1 MKERLADGL
10 RSFAHSLVRYMEA
23 IVTKPETL
31 QANWLAFGLCALSY
45 LLGGTASTL
54 MATFLPVAIPE
65 LLGRTV
71 SAAQLGDVGAYISA
85 AFLYGWMAGGLLF
98 GLIGDRMGR
107 ARAVAFATFLYGAAM
122 LCTVFAPNWPVLLV
136 CRFLT
141 GAGVGGV
148 LLLTTV
154 YLSEIW
160 PEKNRAV
167 MLGILAV
174 MFPVGIVATG
184 GLNAGLVPW
193 RQAFW
198 LGIIPLLVAT
208 LMLARL
214 PESAHWARQR
224 QQPNAEKA
232 WTPTDRTNLL
242 TGVLIFGAVLI
253 GLWGTFSW
261 IPTWVQ
267 SLLPA
272 GQTGGRER
280 GLTMMLL
287 GMGGIAGGMLS
298 GVLIGRLGSRTT
310 LLLTFAGC
318 AGGCA
323 LLFIS
328 NRQFSPII
336 YAETAFVAL
345 FFGISQGALSSIIPA
360 LFSVRIRA
368 TAAGISFNVG
378 RFFTATAVFF
388 VGMMVAGLGGF
399 GNALL
404 VFSVAFLVA
413 WLAVFI
419 RYKPT
424 NHQV

>member
-1 MKERLADGL
+1 
-10 RSFAHSLVRYMEA
+10 MEA
-23 IVTKPETL
+23 LKTKSEALT
-31 QANWLAFGLCALSY
+31 ANWLAFALCALSY
-45 LLGGTASTL
+45 GLGGTASTL
-54 MATFLPVAIPE
+54 MATVLPVAVPDV
-65 LLGRTV
+65 LGQSV
-71 SAAQLGDVGAYISA
+71 SEERLGEIGAYISA
-85 AFLYGWMAGGLLF
+85 AFLYGWMVGGLAF
-98 GLIGDRMGR
+98 GVVGDRIGR
-107 ARAVAFATFLYGAAM
+107 VRAVAFVTALYGAAM
-122 LCTVFAPNWPVLLV
+122 LLTVFAPNWPVLLL

-160 PEKNRAV
+160 PERGRAV
-167 MLGILAV
+167 VLGVLAV

-184 GLNAGLVPW
+184 GLNVGAVPW

-198 LGIIPLLVAT
+198 LGAVPLVVAG
-208 LMLARL
+208 LMLFRL
-214 PESAHWARQR
+214 PESASW
-224 QQPNAEKA
+224 QQASRKQSTTKFND
-232 WTPTDRTNLL
+232 WTPTDRANLL
-242 TGVLIFGAVLI
+242 TGVLVFGAVLI

-267 SLLPA
+267 TLLPA
-272 GQTGGRER
+272 GQTGERER

-287 GMGGIAGGMLS
+287 GMGGILGGMVS
-298 GVLIGRLGSRTT
+298 GGLLNRLGSRRT

-323 LLFIS
+323 LLFLT
-328 NRQFSPII
+328 NQTFSPVI

-345 FFGISQGALSSIIPA
+345 FFGISQGSLSSIIPA
-360 LFSVRIRA
+360 LFPVRIRA
-368 TAAGISFNVG
+368 TAAGISFNIG

-388 VGMMVAGLGGF
+388 VGAMVAALGGF

-413 WLAVFI
+413 LLVVLA
-419 RYKPT
+419 RYKT
-424 NHQV
+424 D

>member
-1 MKERLADGL
+1 
-10 RSFAHSLVRYMEA
+10 MEA
-23 IVTKPETL
+23 TLIKPQIL
-31 QANWLAFGLCALSY
+31 PANWFAFGLCALSY

-65 LLGRTV
+65 LVGQSV
-71 SAAQLGDVGAYISA
+71 SEAQLGEIGAYISA
-85 AFLYGWMAGGLLF
+85 AFLYGWTVGGLVF
-98 GLIGDRMGR
+98 GLVADRIGR
-107 ARAVAFATFLYGAAM
+107 ARAVAFVTFLYGVSM
-122 LCTVFAPNWPVLLV
+122 LCTVFAPTWPVLLV

-160 PEKNRAV
+160 PSTSRAV
-167 MLGILAV
+167 VLGILAV

-198 LGIIPLLVAT
+198 LGLIPVLVAL
-208 LMLARL
+208 LMFVRL
-214 PESAHWARQR
+214 PESDNWVQQR
-224 QQPNAEKA
+224 QQSNPDKA
-232 WTPTDRTNLL
+232 WTADDRANLL

-287 GMGGIAGGMLS
+287 GMGGIIGGMVS

-323 LLFIS
+323 LLFLS

-368 TAAGISFNVG
+368 TAAGISFNIG
-378 RFFTATAVFF
+378 RFFTATSVFF
-388 VGMMVAGLGGF
+388 VGTMVAGLGGF

-404 VFSVAFLVA
+404 LFSIAFLIA
-413 WLAVFI
+413 WVAVFV
-419 RYKPT
+419 RYRP
-424 NHQV
+424 VS

>member
-1 MKERLADGL
+1 
-10 RSFAHSLVRYMEA
+10 MEA
-23 IVTKPETL
+23 LKTKPDVLT
-31 QANWLAFGLCALSY
+31 ANWFAFGLCALAY
-45 LLGGTASTL
+45 ALGGTASTL
-54 MATFLPVAIPE
+54 MATFLPVVVPE
-65 LLGRTV
+65 LLGKSV
-71 SAAQLGDVGAYISA
+71 AAAQLGDVGAYISA
-85 AFLYGWMAGGLLF
+85 AFLYGWMAGGLAF
-98 GLIGDRMGR
+98 GFVSDRIGRVR
-107 ARAVAFATFLYGAAM
+107 ALAVATALYGGAM
-122 LCTVFAPNWPVLLV
+122 VLTVFVPNWPLLLLY
-136 CRFLT
+136 RFMT

-160 PEKNRAV
+160 PVRNRAV
-167 MLGILAV
+167 VLGILAV

-184 GLNAGLVPW
+184 GLNVGLVAW

-198 LGIIPLLVAT
+198 LGVLPLAASM
-208 LMLARL
+208 LMLAKL
-214 PESAHWARQR
+214 PESTSWQHERR
-224 QQPNAEKA
+224 DHHI
-232 WTPTDRTNLL
+232 DRRVVWGPGDRANLL
-242 TGVLIFGAVLI
+242 TGVLVFGAVLI

-267 SLLPA
+267 SLLPPT
-272 GQTGGRER
+272 QTGGRER

-287 GMGGIAGGMLS
+287 GMGGIGGGLVS
-298 GVLIGRLGSRTT
+298 GLLVNRLGSRQT

-323 LLFIS
+323 LLFLT

-336 YAETAFVAL
+336 YAETALVAL

-360 LFSVRIRA
+360 LFPVRIRA
-368 TAAGISFNVG
+368 TAAGISFNIG

-388 VGMMVAGLGGF
+388 VGTMVANLGGF

-413 WLAVFI
+413 FLAVLFRI
-419 RYKPT
+419 RSGV
-424 NHQV
+424 NS

>member
-1 MKERLADGL
+1 
-10 RSFAHSLVRYMEA
+10 MEA
-23 IVTKPETL
+23 IKIKPDLLT
-31 QANWLAFGLCALSY
+31 ANWLAFILCAVSY
-45 LLGGTASTL
+45 ALGGTASTL
-54 MATFLPVAIPE
+54 MATFLPIAVPE
-65 LLGRTV
+65 LLGKPV

-85 AFLYGWMAGGLLF
+85 AFLYGWVVGGLAF
-98 GLIGDRMGR
+98 GFVSDRMGR
-107 ARAVAFATFLYGAAM
+107 VRTLALATALYGGAM
-122 LCTVFAPNWPVLLV
+122 LLTVFVPSWPLLLL

-154 YLSEIW
+154 YLSELW
-160 PEKNRAV
+160 PARHRAV
-167 MLGILAV
+167 VLGMLAV

-184 GLNAGLVPW
+184 GLNVGLVAW

-198 LGIIPLLVAT
+198 LGLIPLIISV
-208 LMLARL
+208 LMLIRL
-214 PESAHWARQR
+214 PESVSWRYERREQHAGRQL
-224 QQPNAEKA
+224 A
-232 WTPTDRTNLL
+232 WNQDDRANLL
-242 TGVLIFGAVLI
+242 TGVLVFGAVLI

-267 SLLPA
+267 SLLPP

-287 GMGGIAGGMLS
+287 GTGGIGGGLVS
-298 GVLIGRLGSRTT
+298 GLLLNWLGTRLT

-323 LLFIS
+323 LLFLT
-328 NRQFSPII
+328 NRQFSPVI
-336 YAETAFVAL
+336 YAETAVVAL

-360 LFSVRIRA
+360 LFPVRIRA
-368 TAAGISFNVG
+368 TAAGISFNIG

-388 VGMMVAGLGGF
+388 VGTMAANLGGF

-404 VFSVAFLVA
+404 IFSFAFLVA
-413 WLAVFI
+413 FFTVLLRVDPKS
-419 RYKPT
+419 RP
-424 NHQV
+424 

>member
-1 MKERLADGL
+1 
-10 RSFAHSLVRYMEA
+10 MEA
-23 IVTKPETL
+23 IRTKTPETL
-31 QANWLAFGLCALSY
+31 ITNWLAFSLCALSY
-45 LLGGTASTL
+45 GLGGTASTL
-54 MATFLPVAIPE
+54 MATVLPVAVPE
-65 LLGRTV
+65 LLGKSV
-71 SAAQLGDVGAYISA
+71 SDAQLGDVGAYINA
-85 AFLYGWMAGGLLF
+85 AFLYGWMVGGLAF
-98 GLIGDRMGR
+98 GFIGDRIGR
-107 ARAVAFATFLYGAAM
+107 ARAVAFVTALYGGAM
-122 LCTVFAPNWPVLLV
+122 LLTVFVPNWPLLLV

-160 PEKNRAV
+160 PTGKRAV
-167 MLGILAV
+167 VLGILAV

-184 GLNAGLVPW
+184 GLNVGLIPW

-198 LGIIPLLVAT
+198 LGLIPLLVSGV
-208 LMLARL
+208 MLIKL
-214 PESAHWARQR
+214 PESASWQQERQKR
-224 QQPNAEKA
+224 NADLPTIWQA
-232 WTPTDRTNLL
+232 TDRSNLL
-242 TGVLIFGAVLI
+242 TGVLVFGAVLI

-272 GQTGGRER
+272 GQTGGHER

-287 GMGGIAGGMLS
+287 GTGGIGGGMLS
-298 GVLIGRLGSRTT
+298 GLLLNKLGSRLT
-310 LLLTFAGC
+310 LLLTFTGC

-323 LLFIS
+323 LLFLS
-328 NRQFSPII
+328 NQQFSPVI

-360 LFSVRIRA
+360 LFPVPIRA
-368 TAAGISFNVG
+368 TAAGISFNIG

-388 VGMMVAGLGGF
+388 VGTMVAGLGGF

-404 VFSVAFLVA
+404 VFSFAFLIA
-413 WLAVFI
+413 LAAVLV
-419 RYKPT
+419 RYKPGSIPVA
-424 NHQV
+424 Q

>member
-1 MKERLADGL
+1 
-10 RSFAHSLVRYMEA
+10 MEA
-23 IVTKPETL
+23 IITKPETT

-65 LLGRTV
+65 LLGQSV
-71 SAAQLGDVGAYISA
+71 SETQLGNIGAYISA

-98 GLIGDRMGR
+98 GFVGDRIGR
-107 ARAVAFATFLYGAAM
+107 TRAVALVTFLYGAAM
-122 LCTVFAPNWPVLLV
+122 LFTVFAPNWPLLLL

-160 PEKNRAV
+160 PEKSRPVA
-167 MLGILAV
+167 LGILAV

-198 LGIIPLLVAT
+198 LGLIPVLVSL
-208 LMLARL
+208 LMLVRL
-214 PESAHWARQR
+214 PESDNWAQLRLQS
-224 QQPNAEKA
+224 QTEKG

-242 TGVLIFGAVLI
+242 TGVLIFGTVLI

-272 GQTGGRER
+272 GQTGARER

-287 GMGGIAGGMLS
+287 GMGGIVGGMLS
-298 GVLIGRLGSRTT
+298 GVLIGRLDSRTT

-323 LLFIS
+323 LLFLT

-336 YAETAFVAL
+336 YAETAFLAL

-360 LFSVRIRA
+360 LFPVRIRA
-368 TAAGISFNVG
+368 TAAGISFNIG

-388 VGMMVAGLGGF
+388 VGTMVAALGGF
-399 GNALL
+399 SNAL
-404 VFSVAFLVA
+404 VIFSIAFLVA
-413 WLAVFI
+413 GIAVFF

-424 NHQV
+424 SH

>member
-1 MKERLADGL
+1 
-10 RSFAHSLVRYMEA
+10 MEA
-23 IVTKPETL
+23 TRTKPQT
-31 QANWLAFGLCALSY
+31 QRANWFAFGLCALSY

-54 MATFLPVAIPE
+54 MATFLPVAVPE
-65 LLGRTV
+65 LLGQSV
-71 SAAQLGDVGAYISA
+71 SEAQLGDVGAYVNA
-85 AFLYGWMAGGLLF
+85 AFLYGWAAGGLAF
-98 GLIGDRMGR
+98 GLLGDRIGR
-107 ARAVAFATFLYGAAM
+107 ARAVAFVTFLYGAAM
-122 LCTVFAPNWPVLLV
+122 LATVYATSWPVLLV

-160 PEKNRAV
+160 PAKNRAV
-167 MLGILAV
+167 ILGVLAV
-174 MFPVGIVATG
+174 MFPVGIVTTG
-184 GLNAGLVPW
+184 GLNAGLVYW
-193 RQAFW
+193 RDAFW
-198 LGIIPLLVAT
+198 LGLVPVLVAG
-208 LMLARL
+208 LMLVRL
-214 PESAHWARQR
+214 PESDNWSQLR
-224 QQPNAEKA
+224 QQPQPDAH
-232 WTPTDRTNLL
+232 WTPTDRHNLL

-280 GLTMMLL
+280 GLIMIVL
-287 GMGGIAGGMLS
+287 GMGGIIGGMLS
-298 GVLIGRLGSRTT
+298 GVLVERLGSRQT

-323 LLFIS
+323 LLFLS
-328 NRQFSPII
+328 NQQFSPII
-336 YAETAFVAL
+336 YAETALLAL

-360 LFSVRIRA
+360 LFPVRIRA
-368 TAAGISFNVG
+368 TAAGISFNIG

-388 VGMMVAGLGGF
+388 VGTMVAGLGGF

-404 VFSVAFLVA
+404 VFSIAFLIA
-413 WLAVFI
+413 GIATFL
-419 RYKPT
+419 RYRPAAR
-424 NHQV
+424 

>member
-1 MKERLADGL
+1 
-10 RSFAHSLVRYMEA
+10 MEA
-23 IVTKPETL
+23 IVTKHQML
-31 QANWLAFGLCALSY
+31 QANWFAFSLCSLSY

-54 MATFLPVAIPE
+54 MATFLPVTIPE
-65 LLGRTV
+65 LLGQSV
-71 SAAQLGDVGAYISA
+71 SKTELGDVGAYISA
-85 AFLYGWMAGGLLF
+85 AFLYGWMVGGLVF
-98 GLIGDRMGR
+98 GLIGDRIGR
-107 ARAVAFATFLYGAAM
+107 ARAVAFVTFLYGAAM
-122 LCTVFAPNWPVLLV
+122 LCTVFVPTWPVLLL

-160 PEKNRAV
+160 PEKGRAV
-167 MLGILAV
+167 VLGILAV

-198 LGIIPLLVAT
+198 LGLIPVAVAT
-208 LMLARL
+208 LMLFRL
-214 PESAHWARQR
+214 PESANWERLRH
-224 QQPNAEKA
+224 QPKPEKA
-232 WTPTDRTNLL
+232 WMLADRANLL

-272 GQTGGRER
+272 GQAGGRER

-287 GMGGIAGGMLS
+287 GMGGIVGGLLS

-323 LLFIS
+323 LLFLT
-328 NRQFSPII
+328 NRQFSPVI

-368 TAAGISFNVG
+368 TAAGISFNIG

-388 VGMMVAGLGGF
+388 VGTMVAGLGGF

-404 VFSVAFLVA
+404 VFSVAFLAA
-413 WLAVFI
+413 WIAVFV

-424 NHQV
+424 SSSL

>member
-1 MKERLADGL
+1 
-10 RSFAHSLVRYMEA
+10 MEA
-23 IVTKPETL
+23 IITKSETS
-31 QANWLAFGLCALSY
+31 QANWFAFSLCALSY

-54 MATFLPVAIPE
+54 MATFLPVVIPE
-65 LLGRTV
+65 LLGQSV
-71 SAAQLGDVGAYISA
+71 SQTQLGDVGAYISA
-85 AFLYGWMAGGLLF
+85 AFLYGWMAGGLVF
-98 GLIGDRMGR
+98 GLVGDRMGR
-107 ARAVAFATFLYGAAM
+107 ARAVAFVTLLYGAAM
-122 LCTVFAPNWPVLLV
+122 LCTVFAPNWPVLLL

-167 MLGILAV
+167 VLGILAV

-198 LGIIPLLVAT
+198 LGSIPVLVA
-208 LMLARL
+208 LIMLVRL
-214 PESAHWARQR
+214 PESANWAQLR
-224 QQPNAEKA
+224 QQPHAEKA
-232 WTPTDRTNLL
+232 WTSTDRTNLL

-267 SLLPA
+267 SLLPV

-280 GLTMMLL
+280 GLTMILL
-287 GMGGIAGGMLS
+287 GVGGIVGGMLS
-298 GVLIGRLGSRTT
+298 GVLIGCLGSRTT

-318 AGGCA
+318 SGGCV
-323 LLFIS
+323 LLFLS

-360 LFSVRIRA
+360 LFPIRIRA

-388 VGMMVAGLGGF
+388 VGTMVAGLGGF
-399 GNALL
+399 GHALL
-404 VFSVAFLVA
+404 VFSMAFLVA
-413 WLAVFI
+413 WIAVFV
-419 RYKPT
+419 RYKPAS
-424 NHQV
+424 Q

>member
-1 MKERLADGL
+1 MNATL
-10 RSFAHSLVRYMEA
+10 
-23 IVTKPETL
+23 TKQETL
-31 QANWLAFGLCALSY
+31 QADWLAFGLCALSY

-54 MATFLPVAIPE
+54 MATFLPVAIPD
-65 LLGRTV
+65 LMGQSV
-71 SAAQLGDVGAYISA
+71 SETQLGEIGAYISA
-85 AFLYGWMAGGLLF
+85 AFLYGWAGGGLVF
-98 GLIGDRMGR
+98 GLLGDRMGR
-107 ARAVAFATFLYGAAM
+107 ARAVAAVTFLYGVAM
-122 LCTVFAPNWPVLLV
+122 LCTVFVVSWPVLLL

-160 PEKNRAV
+160 PAKSRAV
-167 MLGILAV
+167 VLGILAV

-193 RQAFW
+193 RQAFG
-198 LGIIPLLVAT
+198 LGLIPVLVAL
-208 LMLARL
+208 LMLIRL
-214 PESAHWARQR
+214 PESANWTSARQ
-224 QQPNAEKA
+224 QVHPEKA
-232 WTPTDRTNLL
+232 WTSTDRTNLL
-242 TGVLIFGAVLI
+242 TGVLIFGSVLI

-272 GQTGGRER
+272 GQSGGRER

-287 GMGGIAGGMLS
+287 GTGGIIGGMLS

-323 LLFIS
+323 LLFLS

-336 YAETAFVAL
+336 YAETALLAL
-345 FFGISQGALSSIIPA
+345 FFGISQGALSSIIPD
-360 LFSVRIRA
+360 LFPVRIRA
-368 TAAGISFNVG
+368 TAAGISFNIG

-388 VGMMVAGLGGF
+388 VGTLVARLGGF

-404 VFSVAFLVA
+404 LFSVAFL
-413 WLAVFI
+413 LAGIVTFL
-419 RYKPT
+419 RYKPRS
-424 NHQV
+424 HQ

>member
-1 MKERLADGL
+1 
-10 RSFAHSLVRYMEA
+10 MEA
-23 IVTKPETL
+23 TVTKSETL
-31 QANWLAFGLCALSY
+31 QANWFAFGLCSLSY

-65 LLGRTV
+65 LLGQSV
-71 SAAQLGDVGAYISA
+71 SESQLGDVGAYISA
-85 AFLYGWMAGGLLF
+85 AFLYGWMVGGLVF

-107 ARAVAFATFLYGAAM
+107 ARAVAFVTFLYGAAM
-122 LCTVFAPNWPVLLV
+122 LCTVFAPNWLVLLL

-160 PEKNRAV
+160 PEKSRAV

-198 LGIIPLLVAT
+198 LGFIPVLIAV
-208 LMLARL
+208 LMLIRL
-214 PESAHWARQR
+214 PESIHWERLR
-224 QQPNAEKA
+224 HQPKSEKA
-232 WTPTDRTNLL
+232 WTPADRTNLL

-287 GMGGIAGGMLS
+287 GMGGIIGGMVS
-298 GVLIGRLGSRTT
+298 GVLIGRLGSRIT

-318 AGGCA
+318 AAGCA
-323 LLFIS
+323 LLFLS
-328 NRQFSPII
+328 NRHFSPVI

-368 TAAGISFNVG
+368 TAVGISFNIG

-388 VGMMVAGLGGF
+388 VGTMVAGLGGF

-413 WLAVFI
+413 WLAVFV
-419 RYKPT
+419 RYKPAS
-424 NHQV
+424 H

>member
-1 MKERLADGL
+1 
-10 RSFAHSLVRYMEA
+10 MEA
-23 IVTKPETL
+23 ISTKPQT
-31 QANWLAFGLCALSY
+31 QPASWFAFGLCALSY

-65 LLGRTV
+65 LLGQSV
-71 SAAQLGDVGAYISA
+71 SATQLGEVGAYISA
-85 AFLYGWMAGGLLF
+85 AFLYGWTAGGLVF
-98 GLIGDRMGR
+98 GLMGDQMGR
-107 ARAVAFATFLYGAAM
+107 VRAVAFVTFLYGAAM
-122 LCTVFAPNWPVLLV
+122 LCTVFAANWPVLLL

-160 PEKNRAV
+160 PPASRAV
-167 MLGILAV
+167 VLGMLAV

-198 LGIIPLLVAT
+198 LGLIPVLVAL
-208 LMLARL
+208 LMFVRL
-214 PESAHWARQR
+214 PESANWAQQR
-224 QQPNAEKA
+224 GQIQPEKA
-232 WTPTDRTNLL
+232 WTSGDRINLL

-287 GMGGIAGGMLS
+287 GMGGIIGGMLS
-298 GVLIGRLGSRTT
+298 GVLVGRLGARTT
-310 LLLTFAGC
+310 LLFTFMGC

-323 LLFIS
+323 LLFLS
-328 NRQFSPII
+328 NRQFSPVI
-336 YAETAFVAL
+336 YAETALLAL
-345 FFGISQGALSSIIPA
+345 FFGISQGALSSIIPD

-368 TAAGISFNVG
+368 TAAGISFNIG

-388 VGMMVAGLGGF
+388 VGTMVAGLGGF

-404 VFSVAFLVA
+404 VFSIAFLVA
-413 WLAVFI
+413 WVAVFV
-419 RYKPT
+419 RYKPASS
-424 NHQV
+424 

>member
-1 MKERLADGL
+1 M
-10 RSFAHSLVRYMEA
+10 
-23 IVTKPETL
+23 ETL
-31 QANWLAFGLCALSY
+31 KTNPQTLTANWPAFGLCAVSY
-45 LLGGTASTL
+45 GLGGTASTL
-54 MATFLPVAIPE
+54 MATFLPVAVPE
-65 LLGRTV
+65 LLGKAV
-71 SAAQLGDVGAYISA
+71 SEAELGDVGAYISA
-85 AFLYGWMAGGLLF
+85 AFLYGWMAGGLVF
-98 GLIGDRMGR
+98 GVVSDRIGR
-107 ARAVAFATFLYGAAM
+107 ARAVAFVTALYGAAM
-122 LCTVFAPNWPVLLV
+122 LLTVVVPNWPVLLL

-160 PEKNRAV
+160 PERNRATPGRAV

-174 MFPVGIVATG
+174 MFPVGIVASG

-193 RQAFW
+193 RQAFY
-198 LGIIPLLVAT
+198 LGVVPIIVAA
-208 LMLARL
+208 LMLRHL
-214 PESAHWARQR
+214 PESSHWTRSR
-224 QQPNAEKA
+224 QQPQPGNH
-232 WTPTDRTNLL
+232 WTAADRRNLL
-242 TGVLIFGAVLI
+242 TGVLVFGAVLV

-287 GMGGIAGGMLS
+287 GMGGIVGGMLS
-298 GVLIGRLGSRTT
+298 GLLVNRLGARLA

-323 LLFIS
+323 LLFLT
-328 NRQFSPII
+328 NRTFSPVI
-336 YAETAFVAL
+336 YAETAFVSL

-360 LFSVRIRA
+360 LFPVRIRA
-368 TAAGISFNVG
+368 TAAGISFNIG

-388 VGMMVAGLGGF
+388 VGTMVAALGGF

-404 VFSVAFLVA
+404 VFSLAFLIA
-413 WLAVFI
+413 FI
-419 RYKPT
+419 TVLLRIRA
-424 NHQV
+424 NG

>member
-1 MKERLADGL
+1 MDAT
-10 RSFAHSLVRYMEA
+10 
-23 IVTKPETL
+23 ITKPETL
-31 QANWLAFGLCALSY
+31 QANWLAFSLCSLSY

-65 LLGRTV
+65 LLGKSV
-71 SAAQLGDVGAYISA
+71 SESQLGDVGAYVSA
-85 AFLYGWMAGGLLF
+85 AFLYGWMTGGLVF
-98 GLIGDRMGR
+98 GLIGDRRGR
-107 ARAVAFATFLYGAAM
+107 ARAVAFVTFLYGASM
-122 LCTVFAPNWPVLLV
+122 LFTVFAPSWPILLL

-154 YLSEIW
+154 YLSEMW

-167 MLGILAV
+167 VLGILAV

-198 LGIIPLLVAT
+198 LGLIPVLVAV
-208 LMLARL
+208 LMLFYL
-214 PESAHWARQR
+214 PESANWVRLR
-224 QQPNAEKA
+224 QQSTPEKA
-232 WTPTDRTNLL
+232 WTPNDRTNLL
-242 TGVLIFGAVLI
+242 TGVLVFGAVLI

-267 SLLPA
+267 SLLPT

-287 GMGGIAGGMLS
+287 GMGGIVGGMLS
-298 GVLIGRLGSRTT
+298 GVLIGRIGSRKT

-323 LLFIS
+323 VLFLS
-328 NRQFSPII
+328 NRQFSPVI

-368 TAAGISFNVG
+368 TAAGISFNIG

-388 VGMMVAGLGGF
+388 VGTMVAGLGGF

-404 VFSVAFLVA
+404 IFSIAFLIA

-419 RYKPT
+419 RYKPASY
-424 NHQV
+424 

>member
-1 MKERLADGL
+1 
-10 RSFAHSLVRYMEA
+10 MEA
-23 IVTKPETL
+23 IQTKPETL
-31 QANWLAFGLCALSY
+31 TANWFAFSLCALSY

-54 MATFLPVAIPE
+54 MATFLPVAVPE
-65 LLGRTV
+65 LMGGSV
-71 SAAQLGDVGAYISA
+71 SSAALGDVGAYISA
-85 AFLYGWMAGGLLF
+85 AFLYGWMTGGLVF
-98 GLIGDRMGR
+98 GVVSDRLGR
-107 ARAVAFATFLYGAAM
+107 TRTVAFVTALYGGAM
-122 LCTVFAPNWPVLLV
+122 LLTVLVPNWPLLLL

-141 GAGVGGV
+141 GMGVGGV

-160 PEKNRAV
+160 PAKSRAV
-167 MLGILAV
+167 VLGILAV

-198 LGIIPLLVAT
+198 LGLIPVLVAA
-208 LMLARL
+208 LMLKNL
-214 PESAHWARQR
+214 PESTHWVRNR
-224 QQPNAEKA
+224 QQTQTNWSSA
-232 WTPTDRTNLL
+232 DRTNLL
-242 TGVLIFGAVLI
+242 TGIVVFGAVLI

-272 GQTGGRER
+272 GQSGGRER

-287 GMGGIAGGMLS
+287 GMGGIVGGMLS
-298 GVLIGRLGSRTT
+298 GVLLNRFGTRQT

-323 LLFIS
+323 LLFLT
-328 NRQFSPII
+328 NQTFSTII

-360 LFSVRIRA
+360 LFPVRIRA
-368 TAAGISFNVG
+368 TAAGLSFNIG

-388 VGMMVAGLGGF
+388 VGTMVAGLGGF

-404 VFSVAFLVA
+404 VFSIAFLVA
-413 WLAVFI
+413 FLAVLLRI
-419 RYKPT
+419 RPET
-424 NHQV
+424 ERQ

>member
-1 MKERLADGL
+1 
-10 RSFAHSLVRYMEA
+10 MEA
-23 IVTKPETL
+23 TLTKPETL
-31 QANWLAFGLCALSY
+31 RADWFAFSLCSLSY

-65 LLGRTV
+65 LLGKSV
-71 SAAQLGDVGAYISA
+71 SEAQLGDVGAYISA

-98 GLIGDRMGR
+98 GLVGDRIGR
-107 ARAVAFATFLYGAAM
+107 ARAVAFVTFLYGIAM
-122 LCTVFAPNWPVLLV
+122 VLTVFAPSWPIMLL

-160 PEKNRAV
+160 PEKSRAV
-167 MLGILAV
+167 VLGILAV

-198 LGIIPLLVAT
+198 LGIIPVLVSLLMFV
-208 LMLARL
+208 RL
-214 PESAHWARQR
+214 PESDNWIRLR
-224 QQPNAEKA
+224 QQPNSEKA
-232 WTPTDRTNLL
+232 WTPADRTNLL
-242 TGVLIFGAVLI
+242 TGVVIFGAVLI

-272 GQTGGRER
+272 GQAGGRER

-287 GMGGIAGGMLS
+287 GIGGIIGGMLS
-298 GVLIGRLGSRTT
+298 GILIGRLGSRTT

-323 LLFIS
+323 LLFLS
-328 NRQFSPII
+328 NRQFSPVI
-336 YAETAFVAL
+336 YAETALVAL

-360 LFSVRIRA
+360 LFPVRIRA

-388 VGMMVAGLGGF
+388 VGTMVAGLGGF

-404 VFSVAFLVA
+404 IFSIAFLIA
-413 WLAVFI
+413 WMAVFV
-419 RYKPT
+419 RYRPT
-424 NHQV
+424 APNPSANAAR

>member
-1 MKERLADGL
+1 
-10 RSFAHSLVRYMEA
+10 MEA
-23 IVTKPETL
+23 TLTKPETL
-31 QANWLAFGLCALSY
+31 RADWLAFGLCALSY

-65 LLGRTV
+65 LLGKSV
-71 SAAQLGDVGAYISA
+71 SETQLGDVGAYISA
-85 AFLYGWMAGGLLF
+85 AFLYGWMTGGLVF
-98 GLIGDRMGR
+98 GLIGDKIGR
-107 ARAVAFATFLYGAAM
+107 SRAVAFVTFLYGVAM
-122 LCTVFAPNWPVLLV
+122 VFTVFAPSWPVLLLY
-136 CRFLT
+136 RFLT

-160 PEKNRAV
+160 PEKSRAV
-167 MLGILAV
+167 VLGVLAV

-198 LGIIPLLVAT
+198 LGIIPVLVSA
-208 LMLARL
+208 LMLVRL
-214 PESAHWARQR
+214 PESANWERLR
-224 QQPNAEKA
+224 QQPQTEKT
-232 WTPTDRTNLL
+232 WTSADKSNLL
-242 TGVLIFGAVLI
+242 TGVLVFGTVLI

-272 GQTGGRER
+272 GQTGGKER

-287 GMGGIAGGMLS
+287 GMGGIIGGMLS

-323 LLFIS
+323 LLFLT
-328 NRQFSPII
+328 NRQFTPII

-360 LFSVRIRA
+360 LFPVRIRA
-368 TAAGISFNVG
+368 TAVGISFNIG

-388 VGMMVAGLGGF
+388 VGTMVLGLGGF

-404 VFSVAFLVA
+404 TFSIAFLIA
-413 WLAVFI
+413 WMAVFV
-419 RYKPT
+419 RYKPDS
-424 NHQV
+424 H

>member
-1 MKERLADGL
+1 
-10 RSFAHSLVRYMEA
+10 METT
-23 IVTKPETL
+23 ITKPETL
-31 QANWLAFGLCALSY
+31 RADWIAFSLCSLSY

-65 LLGRTV
+65 LLGKSV
-71 SAAQLGDVGAYISA
+71 SETQLGDVGAYISA

-98 GLIGDRMGR
+98 GMVGDRIGR
-107 ARAVAFATFLYGAAM
+107 TRAVAFVTFLYGVAM
-122 LCTVFAPNWPVLLV
+122 LFTVFAPNWPMLLLY
-136 CRFLT
+136 RFLT

-160 PEKNRAV
+160 PEKSRPV
-167 MLGILAV
+167 VLGILAV

-198 LGIIPLLVAT
+198 LGLIPVVVAI
-208 LMLARL
+208 LMIFRL
-214 PESAHWARQR
+214 PESANWARLR
-224 QQPNAEKA
+224 QQPQSGKA
-232 WTPTDRTNLL
+232 WSPTDQANLL
-242 TGVLIFGAVLI
+242 TGVLIFGTVLI

-272 GQTGGRER
+272 GQAGGKER

-287 GMGGIAGGMLS
+287 GMGGIIGGMLS
-298 GVLIGRLGSRTT
+298 GVLIGKLGSRKT

-323 LLFIS
+323 LLFLS

-336 YAETAFVAL
+336 YAETALVAL
-345 FFGISQGALSSIIPA
+345 FFGISQGALSSIIPE
-360 LFSVRIRA
+360 LFPVRIRA
-368 TAAGISFNVG
+368 TAVGISFNIG

-388 VGMMVAGLGGF
+388 VGTMVAGLGGF

-404 VFSVAFLVA
+404 VFSVAFLIA
-413 WLAVFI
+413 GFAVFV
-419 RYKPT
+419 RYRPAS
-424 NHQV
+424 H

>member
-1 MKERLADGL
+1 
-10 RSFAHSLVRYMEA
+10 MEA
-23 IVTKPETL
+23 VITKSETL
-31 QANWLAFGLCALSY
+31 RANWFAFSLCALSY
-45 LLGGTASTL
+45 LLSGTASTL

-65 LLGRTV
+65 LLGQSV
-71 SAAQLGDVGAYISA
+71 SETQLSDVGAYISA
-85 AFLYGWMAGGLLF
+85 AFLYGWMAGGLVF
-98 GLIGDRMGR
+98 GLVGDRLGR
-107 ARAVAFATFLYGAAM
+107 TRAVAFVTFLYGAAM
-122 LCTVFAPNWPVLLV
+122 LCTVYAPTWPVLLL

-160 PEKNRAV
+160 PQKSRAV
-167 MLGILAV
+167 VLGVLAV

-198 LGIIPLLVAT
+198 LGLIPMLAAL
-208 LMLARL
+208 LMLVRL
-214 PESAHWARQR
+214 PESAHWARLR
-224 QQPNAEKA
+224 QQPNTEKA

-287 GMGGIAGGMLS
+287 GMGGMVGGLLS

-323 LLFIS
+323 LLFLS
-328 NRQFSPII
+328 NRQFSPVI

-360 LFSVRIRA
+360 LFPVRIRA
-368 TAAGISFNVG
+368 TAVGVSFNIG

-388 VGMMVAGLGGF
+388 VGTMVAGLGGF

-404 VFSVAFLVA
+404 VFSIAFLVA
-413 WLAVFI
+413 WIAVFV
-419 RYKPT
+419 RYKPA
-424 NHQV
+424 H